1 MDPTPATVAVAE
13 SIRDHLL
20 SPPKALQV
28 LGTQTPTT
36 IEPALSVS
44 GALKLMHDHDYSQLP
59 VYEGS
64 SYVGLLTN
72 NAIGR
77 WVADQMHMHHG
88 LAEDAPVSDVL
99 PFAEESDRVVHVPR
113 DITAADAVA
122 KFADSAEKGAPVT
135 ALIVTEAGKPTET
148 PLLIIV
154 SADVPRLTA

>member
-1 MDPTPATVAVAE
+1 
-13 SIRDHLL
+13 
-20 SPPKALQV
+20 LQV